1 MKESR
6 GQGPQQHEPREPTD
20 GTAAD
25 SPSDGGGTGRTSVI
39 SHENSGITGVGQSDR
54 SVDLSVPPAD
64 DSAGDDSV
72 KRDDGED
79 NAADVPG
86 DKPPT
91 LRKAAPADNGDGDGD
106 ADADKAEAGDDQ
118 QDDGP
123 DASDPEADTSDA
135 GDADDAGDGDTNA
148 EPDPDDDADTAAEG
162 GGDGDGDGDGDAW
175 QTFAEGDDDADAA
188 EEPASRPVRMLRA
201 FGRFWRHEWVLA
213 CLAGLGLAA
222 AMTWPAL
229 ADPFYTVPRDIHDP
243 LLVAYL
249 IGWDG
254 HALVTDPLGLWNTNS
269 FHPVQNTL
277 AFSESMLGYA
287 PLGLIGSGPVAA
299 VFRYNIVFVLV
310 HALAFIGAY
319 ALVRQLGARWAGAA
333 MAGAAFAYAPW
344 RIEQAGHLHVLST
357 GGIVLSLA
365 MLARGHG
372 WSLTKG
378 YRPQRTRPRWAVAGW
393 LVAAWQLTIGFGV
406 GLSFVYVLALCV
418 VAGVVGWL
426 VTGRPR
432 VHRRLLLADVG
443 GGLVFA
449 AVGLL
454 MATPY
459 FQVVAEYPSAQ
470 RSVEELKMFSPPLR
484 GFLIAPK
491 DSWLWGQ
498 SHAAAR
504 DSLAWQPEMVLLP
517 GIALLGLAAAGL
529 LVSSWSRRQRLWLAV
544 GVAVTVILG
553 LGTTFFGGKY
563 SYLLLYDHLPGWNGL
578 RTPGRMVVWVTLLLA
593 ILAAGAVTAI
603 WDRAREVALATR
615 FTERDPAKPSLLVR
629 LALII
634 PLLLVLVEG
643 VNTTA
648 HPQVPTMPAAFR
660 EATGPVLVLPSNAGA
675 DQLYMLWSTHDY
687 PRMVNGSS
695 GFTPPQLEETRVR
708 VQSFP
713 DATSVEYLQDLGVR
727 TVIMLPVWLPG
738 TPWAQALQRPI
749 EGLPLTREQ
758 VGSTVV
764 FTINPG

>member
-1 MKESR
+1 MT
-6 GQGPQQHEPREPTD
+6 GPREQATEQHEPRERSDEPSVESLEGDAAGRASVIAYEDAGVASVGRHGTSPDSADAPDASHEPDRTDEAAERGGDDTAQRAPGEEAPTLRLAAPATSD
-20 GTAAD
+20 KPSGDAAEPPDATTEDATAPVTAAD
-25 SPSDGGGTGRTSVI
+25 ADTEGADGGTG
-39 SHENSGITGVGQSDR
+39 
-54 SVDLSVPPAD
+54 
-64 DSAGDDSV
+64 
-72 KRDDGED
+72 GE
-79 NAADVPG
+79 
-86 DKPPT
+86 
-91 LRKAAPADNGDGDGD
+91 
-106 ADADKAEAGDDQ
+106 
-118 QDDGP
+118 
-123 DASDPEADTSDA
+123 
-135 GDADDAGDGDTNA
+135 
-148 EPDPDDDADTAAEG
+148 AAEQA
-162 GGDGDGDGDGDAW
+162 D
-175 QTFAEGDDDADAA
+175 GDDDAEAWRVFA
-188 EEPASRPVRMLRA
+188 ENEETEADVPRSLPVRLIRA

-222 AMTWPAL
+222 VMTWPTL

-254 HALVTDPLGLWNTNS
+254 HALVTNPLGVWDTNA
-269 FHPVQNTL
+269 FYPLHNTL

-299 VFRYNIVFVLV
+299 VFRYNITFVLL
-310 HALAFIGAY
+310 HALAFVGTY
-319 ALVRQLGARWAGAA
+319 ALVRQLGARWAAAA

-378 YRPQRTRPRWAVAGW
+378 YRPERARPGWAVAGW
-393 LVAAWQLTIGFGV
+393 LVAGWQLTIGFGV
-406 GLSFVYVLALCV
+406 GLSFAYVLALCV
-418 VAGVVGWL
+418 VVGVVGWV

-432 VHRRLLLADVG
+432 VTRRLLLADVG

-459 FQVVAEYPSAQ
+459 FRVVAEHPNAQ
-470 RSVEELKMFSPPLR
+470 RSVDELKLFSPPLR

-491 DSWLWGQ
+491 DSWLWGE

-529 LVSSWSRRQRLWLAV
+529 LVSSWRRRQRLWLAL
-544 GVAVTVILG
+544 GVAVTVVLG
-553 LGTTFFGGKY
+553 MGTNFFGGKY
-563 SYLLLYDHLPGWNGL
+563 SYLLLYEYLPGWNGL
-578 RTPGRMVVWVTLLLA
+578 RTPGRMVVWTTLLLA
-593 ILAAGAVTAI
+593 ILAAGAITAI
-603 WDRAREVALATR
+603 WDRAWEMALATR
-615 FTERDPAKPSLLVR
+615 FTERDPAKPSVLVR
-629 LALII
+629 LALVI
-634 PLLLVLVEG
+634 PLVLVLAEG

-648 HPQVPTMPAAFR
+648 HPQVPTMPAAFQ
-660 EATGPVLVLPSNAGA
+660 EVADPVLVLPSNAGA
-675 DQLYMLWSTHDY
+675 DQLYMLWSTQEF
-687 PRMVNGSS
+687 PKLVNGSS

-713 DATSVEYLQDLGVR
+713 DATSVEYLRDLGVR
-727 TVIMLPVWLPG
+727 TVILLPVWLPG
-738 TPWAQALQRPI
+738 TPWEQALQRPI
-749 EGLPLTREQ
+749 DGLPLTRDE
-758 VGSTVV
+758 VGSAVV
-764 FTINPG
+764 FKINPR